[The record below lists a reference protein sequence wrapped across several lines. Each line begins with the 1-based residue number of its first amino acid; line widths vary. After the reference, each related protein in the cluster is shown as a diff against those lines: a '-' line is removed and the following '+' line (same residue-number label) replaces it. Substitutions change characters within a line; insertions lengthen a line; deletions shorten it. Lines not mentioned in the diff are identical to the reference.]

1 MSSAFKTKLTSFLNK
16 INNHK
21 SNLLNKIQDLRNN
34 TKVIKLIIKIEEK
47 KKNKNNYLKT
57 LSVIIL
63 YQDLVD
69 K

>member
-1 MSSAFKTKLTSFLNK
+1 MSIAFKTKLTSFQKKTN
-16 INNHK
+16 IHI

>member
-1 MSSAFKTKLTSFLNK
+1 MSSGFKTKLTSFLNK
-16 INNHK
+16 TNNHK